1 MAVRYGELVNAY
13 AVIAGINEPIPVS
26 SVTAV
31 YSLNKVPVCRLE
43 VPLGI
48 PLTLYLNDIPS
59 YSPDVLLNS
68 NLINRQCLV
77 FVVINSGPGSIFSPW
92 VTGKFLVFNGYISS
106 TDFVRTGNSTSLNI
120 ELLHWLSLLTY
131 GSAISPTFH
140 PLNPKNSFFNI
151 RLTLGGA
158 GSPLAYAPLGL
169 IEAISNPSAVI
180 RNFWTNGL
188 YRFLAGFLDTF
199 AGSNP
204 ETALVRK
211 SLDAFQP
218 QLSVLPLKPALGPA
232 LPKILEALYGLLDP
246 KPVLNIIESL
256 AQTTI
261 WAKLVEFGSLYLFD
275 IIPYPTFY
283 AISPVLEGTSSIT
296 ATIYPEEI
304 LTISVDFNRPRSPV
318 KRVYVYGGQLPLAG
332 TAIENRE
339 EAIYPYII
347 GQYESSVD
355 VGLTEFI
362 HAPPYL
368 YGLYSTLAL
377 LRPTVG
383 GIDAPIPTA
392 RRPVNKTSTRY
403 DAFIEAIQSS
413 LNTYAKYHFIK
424 NWLENRSVVIST
436 PFRADI
442 PPGACIRAVTGID
455 YGNIPYVGTVKS
467 VTYKISTNTIPTT
480 SYTLSSPKAG
490 IELYFPDLTMDTHPL
505 YAIHFNDP
513 ILPKIFHLPKV

>member
-13 AVIAGINEPIPVS
+13 AIIAGIDEPIPVS

-31 YSLNKVPVCRLE
+31 YSLNQVPVCQIE
-43 VPLGI
+43 IPLGL

-59 YSPDVLLNS
+59 YSPDVLLNK

-77 FVVINSGPGSIFSPW
+77 FVVINQGPGSVFEPW
-92 VTGKFLVFNGYISS
+92 STGRFLIFNGYISATNFTRS
-106 TDFVRTGNSTSLNI
+106 GHNTSLNL
-120 ELLHWLSLLTY
+120 EVLHWMSLLNY
-131 GSAISPTFH
+131 GSAISPNFH

-180 RNFWTNGL
+180 QDFWKNGL
-188 YRFLAGFLDTF
+188 YRFLTGFLDTF

-204 ETALVRK
+204 ETILVRRA
-211 SLDAFQP
+211 LDAFHP
-218 QLSVLPLKPALGPA
+218 QLSILPLKPTLGPA

-246 KPVLNIIESL
+246 KPVLSIIESL
-256 AQTTI
+256 AQTTL
-261 WAKLVEFGSLYLFD
+261 WAKLIEFSTLYLFD

-283 AISPVLEGTSSIT
+283 VVTPILQGTSNIT
-296 ATIYPEEI
+296 ATIYPEQL

-332 TAIENRE
+332 TALENKE

-347 GQYESSVD
+347 GQYNSTVD
-355 VGLTEFI
+355 VGITEFVRS
-362 HAPPYL
+362 PPYL
-368 YGLYSTLAL
+368 YGLYSTLSL
-377 LRPTVG
+377 LRPTIG

-392 RRPVNKTSTRY
+392 RRPAPRSSRRY
-403 DAFIEAIQSS
+403 DAFIQSIQAS
-413 LNTYAKYHFIK
+413 LDLYAKYHFVK
-424 NWLENRSVVIST
+424 SWLENRKVVINT

-442 PPGACIRAVTGID
+442 PPGACIRVLTGME
-455 YGNIPYVGTVKS
+455 YGNMPYVGTVNT
-467 VTYKISTNTIPTT
+467 VTYTISTNSIPMT
-480 SYTLSSPKAG
+480 SFTLVAPKAG
-490 IELYFPDLTMDTHPL
+490 IELYFQDLTMEAHPL

-513 ILPKIFHLPKV
+513 ILPKVFHLPKA